1 MDRNTVLF
9 FIISAGLL
17 LAWAHFFAPE
27 PPPPSEREP
36 GEAEI
41 AAAPEDGA
49 EETQTPPTAKSS
61 LVDELKESGNAVKNS
76 GATVVE
82 TAAFTAELAHSSA
95 SFRSLKL
102 KQYPMRNPKGRLDKG
117 STVDLI
123 PVYLPD
129 YGSLRFNGE
138 PLEWEPL
145 GAWNR
150 IQLNREDDTEDVSF
164 QAELNGVEIVKTF
177 TFTGASEDA
186 LRAGSS
192 GAWRGYAIDVSVEF
206 HNRGAPE
213 NALKDGYE
221 LRWGPGIAMDREPPT
236 NEFGVV
242 GGMHSTGPLDGFTEL
257 RDHMLSEPGPQN
269 KDGSPADEVNL
280 RETIW
285 SAVHSKYFI
294 AALIGG
300 GLGADGK
307 TENRGIAFSEYDA
320 FPLEFPR
327 EPDRHRL
334 LMEIGKEWLIDEA
347 HFGQKK
353 PTHLLLIPTGTRQM
367 NADIAKA
374 ARKED
379 GRKSEQNLKRI
390 YAEYGDAQSL
400 LTGAR
405 LSADGFKLPAGRRLK
420 DRFRIY
426 AGPKHTG
433 LLKDVVLADGE
444 PAQLNQLVN
453 FGFTGPLA
461 KGLLWLLKL
470 FHMLFKNYGAAIIVL
485 TILVRLAMYPLTK
498 KSSEAMKKSQS
509 QMKIIQPMVDEVR
522 QKYSADP
529 QRMQAETMKVFRKY
543 GVNPMS
549 GMWGCLMMLPQMPI
563 FFAMFTML
571 QNSAELRG
579 EPFMLWIDDLT
590 APDMMF
596 SIFGLPIRALPIL
609 MTVGQLLQQRM
620 LPSASPMS
628 GKQQKMMMY
637 LMPLIFFFI
646 FYNMASGLN
655 LYWGAS
661 TLLGVGMQ
669 FLVTKFG
676 KQEEEEHLT
685 PADLERRARMAR
697 KKKQRRRRPPARS
710 PLMR

>member
-1 MDRNTVLF
+1 MDRNTILF

-17 LAWAHFFAPE
+17 LAWAHFFAPD
-27 PPPPSEREP
+27 PPPPSERET
-36 GEAEI
+36 GDTQT
-41 AAAPEDGA
+41 AATPENGA
-49 EETQTPPTAKSS
+49 DETQAPPSAKIRA
-61 LVDELKESGNAVKNS
+61 VADLKESGKHIKNS

-82 TAAFTAELAHSSA
+82 TAAFTAEIAHSSA

-102 KQYPMRNPKGRLDKG
+102 KQYPMRSPKGRLIDD

-129 YGSLRFNGE
+129 YGSLRFGGAA
-138 PLEWEPL
+138 LEWRPL
-145 GAWNR
+145 GSWNR
-150 IQLNREDDTEDVSF
+150 VVLNSEGDTEDVSF

-177 TFTGASEDA
+177 TFTGVSEEA
-186 LRAGSS
+186 LRAGSE
-192 GAWRGYAIDVSVEF
+192 GAWRGYAIDVSVKF
-206 HNRGAPE
+206 HNQGAPE
-213 NALKDGYE
+213 DILAGGYE

-236 NEFGVV
+236 NEFGIV

-257 RDHMLSEPGPQN
+257 RDHMLTEPGPQN
-269 KDGSPADEVNL
+269 KDGSPADAVEQS
-280 RETIW
+280 ETIW
-285 SAVHSKYFI
+285 SAIHSKYFI

-300 GLGADGK
+300 GLGEKD
-307 TENRGIAFSEYDA
+307 RSIHFSEYDA
-320 FPLEFPR
+320 FPLDFPR

-334 LMEIGKEWLIDEA
+334 LMEIGKEWLVDDA

-367 NADIAKA
+367 NADIEKA

-379 GRKSEQNLKRI
+379 GRKSEENLKRI
-390 YAEYGDAQSL
+390 YAEYGDAQNL

-405 LSADGFKLPAGRRLK
+405 LSADGFLLPEGRSLI

-426 AGPKHTG
+426 AGPKHTA
-433 LLKDVVLADGE
+433 LLKDVVLANGDA
-444 PAQLNQLVN
+444 PAQLNQLVS

-470 FHMLFKNYGAAIIVL
+470 FHALFRNYGVAIIIL

-509 QMKIIQPMVDEVR
+509 QMKIIQPMVDEVKK
-522 QKYSADP
+522 KYSADP
-529 QRMQAETMKVFRKY
+529 QRMQVETMKVFRKY

-596 SIFGLPIRALPIL
+596 SIFGLPVRALPIL
-609 MTVGQLLQQRM
+609 MTVGTLLQQRM
-620 LPSASPMS
+620 LPAASPM
-628 GKQQKMMMY
+628 GGNQQKMMMY
-637 LMPLIFFFI
+637 LMPLIFFFL
-646 FYNMASGLN
+646 FYNWASGLN

-669 FLVTKFG
+669 FLVGKFG
-676 KQEEEEHLT
+676 KQEEEEQLT
-685 PADLERRARMAR
+685 PADLERRARLER
-697 KKKQRRRRPPARS
+697 KKKQRRRRTPARPS
-710 PLMR
+710 LLR